1 LVLALVAV
9 AALLGGMGFFFTKGA
24 EVANEKASRVD
35 SKAADL
41 TKYNNEIK
49 ELQDEIAVIDGQQQP
64 FVDSVR
70 HRVYWVQVFNYL
82 SSKLQNDLIHMTS
95 LEPLSNGVPI
105 IEDEK
110 SALAGVAGEGESI
123 IDAFAVK
130 GLWRENPRGSE
141 VVYDFFKSLKG
152 DADAGAQGFF
162 DLQEVDISAVGT
174 VDAGTNNDRFAYP
187 FTMTLPLPVGNQVSF
202 SK

>member
-1 LVLALVAV
+1 LILALVAV
-9 AALLGGMGFFFTKGA
+9 AAFLGATGFFFAKGA
-24 EVANEKASRVD
+24 QVATEMASQVD

-41 TKYNNEIK
+41 TKHNNQIK
-49 ELQDEIAVIDGQQQP
+49 QLQSELTVIDGQQQP
-64 FVDSVR
+64 YVDAVR

-82 SSKLQNDLIHMTS
+82 SSKLQNDLIQMTS
-95 LEPLSNGVPI
+95 LEPLSSGVPI

-110 SALAGVAGEGESI
+110 SALTAVAGEGESI
-123 IDAFAVK
+123 IEAFAVK

-152 DADAGAQGFF
+152 DAESGTQFF

-187 FTMTLPLPVGNQVSF
+187 FTMTLPLPEVNQVRF